1 MSKPLIIEE
10 LARLLILSMKEHSNR
25 MERKLTSTIQ
35 KANTD
40 VLTNVKNRT
49 AHAERIEQISAI
61 LKTNPYYEFG
71 IVGADINNLKIAND
85 KFGHEIGDMYIK
97 NCCRMLCEVF
107 THSPVYRIGGDEF
120 SVILEG
126 QDLANYKE
134 LMDKLAKM
142 NRRYSSIKEYEKG
155 RAHIAMG
162 VAIYN
167 PETDMTIDDVIK
179 RADEAMY
186 KNKEI
191 EKARVQG
198 SFIYEK
204 DGK

>member
-1 MSKPLIIEE
+1 
-10 LARLLILSMKEHSNR
+10 MKEHSNR

-40 VLTNVKNRT
+40 VLTSVKNRT

-134 LMDKLAKM
+134 LMEKLAEM
-142 NRRYSSIKEYEKG
+142 NIKASSIPEYEKG

-186 KNKEI
+186 KNKEY
-191 EKARVQG
+191 EKARVAG
-198 SFIYEK
+198 SFIYDK